1 MEDDE
6 IIAERTVRMGAFD
19 LGVLVGE
26 ELQYRGR
33 DEVYEAALR
42 AAVEI
47 TNA

>member
-1 MEDDE
+1 MQDDE
-6 IIAERTVRMGAFD
+6 IIGERTVHMGHFG
-19 LGVLVGE
+19 LGGLVGE
-26 ELQYRGR
+26 ELHYRGR